1 MKQNLDTV
9 SQTVFNSFP
18 ITPECRVTTGSLICH
33 YIRESLICHTR
44 LILQTRIEGNK
55 SCTRV
60 WFGVRQCS
68 QEPRRVTLSMVRA
81 SYSRV
86 LHIAV
91 VVGLLRLFTKNCN

>member
-1 MKQNLDTV
+1 MKQNLDTI

-18 ITPECRVTTGSLICH
+18 ITPECRVATGSLICH
-33 YIRESLICHTR
+33 YMGGSLICHTR
-44 LILQTRIEGNK
+44 LIRQTRIKQNR

-60 WFGVRQCS
+60 WFGVRQCR
-68 QEPRRVTLSMVRA
+68 QEPHRVTLAMVCA

-91 VVGLLRLFTKNCN
+91 VGLLRLFPKL